1 MALNEFLHK
10 IETHPLSPEA
20 WQTIFNNT
28 KANADQV
35 LKQYHDRLSIN
46 FIKPDLCENKD
57 REKVNAHAKKISHLN
72 YEISVY
78 PKMIEALRRYSWL
91 VASYKDIFK
100 SLPETN
106 EIRTKMADNLM
117 YMWLDFI
124 FWHEFFHITLGHLEL
139 LEPHTTLFEFTLN
152 AKELSEDELWFF
164 RTLEGE
170 ADAYASRMTFTRFNG
185 YKHSLNKLVCPDYS
199 ERDMC
204 CDFFLGLNFFF
215 GLFETL
221 RNKECI
227 QRTHP
232 LPAERNFIVQSFLPE
247 VDNAILKKISL
258 NKDELAQLVSHAFIK
273 HESFMGEKEE
283 DIVMRLKKSMEF
295 SIIADK
301 YRKEINRRRKM
312 LI

>member
-1 MALNEFLHK
+1 MTLNEFLHK
-10 IETHPLSPEA
+10 IETHPLSPET
-20 WQTIFNNT
+20 WQTIFDNA

-35 LKQYHDRLSIN
+35 LKQYQNRFSITYL
-46 FIKPDLCENKD
+46 KPDLCGYKD
-57 REKVNAHAKKISHLN
+57 REKINAHAKKVSHLN

-78 PKMIEALRRYSWL
+78 PQMVEALRRYSWL

-100 SLPETN
+100 SLGVTN
-106 EIRTKMADNLM
+106 KIRTKMADTLM

-139 LEPHTTLFEFTLN
+139 LVPNTTLFEFGSNT
-152 AKELSEDELWFF
+152 KELSEDDLWFF

-170 ADAYASRMTFTRFNG
+170 ADAYAARMTFTRFNG
-185 YKHSLNKLVCPDYS
+185 YKHSLNKLVCPDYA
-199 ERDMC
+199 ERDMYF
-204 CDFFLGLNFFF
+204 DFFLGLNFFF

-221 RNKECI
+221 RNKACT

-247 VDNAILKKISL
+247 VDNTVLKNVSL
-258 NKDELAQLVSHAFIK
+258 SKDDMAQLVAYAFIE
-273 HESFMGEKEE
+273 HESFMGEKES
-283 DIVMRLKKSMEF
+283 DIAMRLKTSMEF

-301 YRKEINRRRKM
+301 YRKEINKKRKK